1 MNRFIDFLKDVMIEG
16 NVDSNK
22 SSSTASPMRFVWNEG
37 ETLGEARSVESKWVT
52 MLCSHAFAGRP

>member
-1 MNRFIDFLKDVMIEG
+1 MIEG